1 MTEYHIEQLNKT
13 HDRGNFSCGIPILD
27 EYLHHHANQY
37 KKKGLAVT
45 YVIIKT
51 NEPNVLGYYSL
62 SSYGIKLDQ
71 LPNEIMKKLPRFP
84 VVPVTLLGRLAVS
97 YEHQGLKIGQHLLI
111 NALEQC
117 FDVSKKQGSIG
128 IVVDAI
134 NAKAIRFYKKFGFI
148 ELPDNKNNL
157 FISMKTISKL
167 FI

>member
-1 MTEYHIEQLNKT
+1 MIQYNIEPLNKT
-13 HDRGNFSCGIPILD
+13 HNRLNFSCGIPVLD

-45 YVIIKT
+45 YIITKA

-62 SSYGIKLDQ
+62 SSYGVKLDQ
-71 LPNEIMKKLPRFP
+71 LPHEITKKFPRFP
-84 VVPVTLLGRLAVS
+84 ILPVTLLGRLAVS

-111 NALEQC
+111 SALEQC
-117 FDVSKKQGSIG
+117 LNLSKKQGSIG
-128 IVVDAI
+128 TVVDAI
-134 NAKAIRFYKKFGFI
+134 NAKAIDFYKKFGFI
-148 ELPDNKNNL
+148 ELPDNKNKL